1 MQTDPDCVF
10 CKIVA
15 GDIPCF
21 KLFEDAETLAFMD
34 INPFNPG
41 HCLAIPKSHFADLY
55 GLPQA
60 ALAATA
66 RTAALLAQA
75 ANRALQPDGLNL
87 IQANGQAAGQS
98 VFHFHFHIFPRRAGD
113 DANLNWGQV
122 PGDMDEIGRL
132 AEKIVA
138 EIGR

>member
-55 GLPQA
+55 TMPPT
-60 ALAATA
+60 ALAATT
-66 RTAALLAQA
+66 RTAAELAQA
-75 ANRALQPDGLNL
+75 VNQAIQPDGLNL
-87 IQANGQAAGQS
+87 IQANGPAAGQS

-122 PGDMDEIGRL
+122 VGNIDEIGQL
-132 AEKIVA
+132 AKKIVA
-138 EIGR
+138 EIGG

>member
-55 GLPQA
+55 TMPPT
-60 ALAATA
+60 ALAATT
-66 RTAALLAQA
+66 RTAAQLAQA
-75 ANRALQPDGLNL
+75 VNQAIQPDGLNL
-87 IQANGQAAGQS
+87 IQANGPAAGQS

-122 PGDMDEIGRL
+122 AGNIDEIGQL
-132 AEKIVA
+132 AKKIVA
-138 EIGR
+138 EIGG

>member
-55 GLPQA
+55 AMPPT
-60 ALAATA
+60 ALAATT
-66 RTAALLAQA
+66 RTAAQLAQA
-75 ANRALQPDGLNL
+75 VNQAIQPDGLNL
-87 IQANGQAAGQS
+87 IQANGPAAGQS

-122 PGDMDEIGRL
+122 AGNIDEIGQL
-132 AEKIVA
+132 AKKIVA
-138 EIGR
+138 EIGG